1 MAATLAQIDRFR
13 RFSRFY
19 TALLG
24 LLDDRLLHSPLS
36 LAQARIVY
44 EVGHAPGGTAGELG
58 RTLGMDRGQLSRMLA
73 GLERRGLLRRSP
85 HPGDRRARCLGLTPA
100 GRELLHELERRSR
113 EQVAGLLAG
122 LDPVQR
128 QRLDAAM
135 ADIEELLSPSPA
147 A

>member
-58 RTLGMDRGQLSRMLA
+58 RALGMDRGQLSRTLA
-73 GLERRGLLRRSP
+73 GLERRGLLHRIP

-100 GRELLHELERRSR
+100 GQELLDDLERRSR
-113 EQVAGLLAG
+113 EQVAGILAG
-122 LDPVQR
+122 LDHEQR
-128 QRLDAAM
+128 KRLDRAM
-135 ADIEELLSPSPA
+135 ADIEALLSPPA
-147 A
+147 AG